1 MTRYL
6 GIDHGTKRIGLAVGD
21 DASGL
26 ASPVGMV
33 DATGEW
39 ARQFEKI
46 IAQAEEY
53 GAEAFVVG
61 LPLNMDDTEGGQAK
75 LVRRFGD
82 GLASASAMPVHY
94 FDERLSS
101 IEAEE
106 HLIGTGLSRAK
117 RKARTDAIAAR
128 TILQGFLDQHP
139 PSEPGCPQPGLP
151 AEP

>member
-26 ASPVGMV
+26 ASPIGMV
-33 DATGEW
+33 EASGTWD
-39 ARQFEKI
+39 RQFERI
-46 IAQAEEY
+46 IAKAHEY
-53 GAEAFVVG
+53 GADALVVG

-82 GLASASAMPVHY
+82 GLAKASALPVHY

-101 IEAEE
+101 REAED

-117 RKARTDAIAAR
+117 RKSRTDAIAAR
-128 TILQGFLDQHP
+128 AILQGFLDQHP
-139 PSEPGCPQPGLP
+139 PE
-151 AEP
+151 